1 MMPCVSVP
9 SLVFLAKAPEH
20 SHPTWADFTATT
32 WIAVVLIALA
42 AMWSIWKAVMYTI
55 HPGEEE
61 PDHIKRLILGDPEP
75 LQVELSS
82 ANGAPAAYDS
92 EAQDSGAH
100 TSDVHTSTS
109 GSGGGASDER
119 PAADET
125 AEPRHD

>member
-9 SLVFLAKAPEH
+9 CLVFLAQAPEH

-32 WIAVVLIALA
+32 WIAVVLVALA

-61 PDHIKRLILGDPEP
+61 PDHIKRLILGDRQP

-82 ANGAPAAYDS
+82 ANGAPAAYDP
-92 EAQDSGAH
+92 EADPEAH
-100 TSDVHTSTS
+100 AFDVHTPTS
-109 GSGGGASDER
+109 GSDGGTSDER
-119 PAADET
+119 PAGDET